1 MGYADGSFVS
11 PRTGFRTF
19 ATIFTD
25 TITLTDR
32 IAQRKIYRWNRQ
44 SYGFYEPLYG
54 VAVETFFIE
63 NEFCSD
69 DSYAYN
75 SCSKYDEFLIP
86 SNQIANSGYSFISNK
101 PSCRI
106 T

>member
-1 MGYADGSFVS
+1 MIIYFFSKFQIILQ
-11 PRTGFRTF
+11 TF
-19 ATIFTD
+19 Y
-25 TITLTDR
+25 R

-86 SNQIANSGYSFISNK
+86 SNQIANSRYSFISNK
-101 PSCRI
+101 PTCRI
-106 T
+106 TW

>member
-1 MGYADGSFVS
+1 MFSSNLVNDNFFSKFQIILQ
-11 PRTGFRTF
+11 TF
-19 ATIFTD
+19 Y
-25 TITLTDR
+25 R

-86 SNQIANSGYSFISNK
+86 SNQIANLRYSFISNK
-101 PSCRI
+101 PTCRI